1 MLGVGVISFRE
12 PLHRAAICPT
22 STRMLRMRFTVLMA
36 SEGRDTDIS
45 SILYCYSFDM
55 WAMKKRWLKMHKGLY
70 GMNFTNLVVF
80 LIRTV
85 GGRDMSKKYTLRR
98 YRKMYHVCKMGS
110 YADIPY

>member
-1 MLGVGVISFRE
+1 MLGVGDISFRE
-12 PLHRAAICPT
+12 LLHREAICPS
-22 STRMLRMRFTVLMA
+22 STREARMRFTFFIA

-55 WAMKKRWLKMHKGLY
+55 WAMKKIWQKLHKGLY

-98 YRKMYHVCKMGS
+98 YRKLFHVCKSGR
-110 YADIPY
+110 YADLYN